1 MPNPNIAHRRLHN
14 QRIAGDKFQKPSDVV
29 QWLGAVQSQDYAG
42 AKWALAQR
50 MRDANDAALDQAFN
64 TGDIVRTHVM
74 RPTWHF
80 VHPADIRWL
89 LALTAP
95 RVHTLNSTMY
105 RKLEL
110 DEALLKRSA
119 KALTTALQ
127 GGKHLERTQL
137 GAALAKAGIVADGM
151 RLGYI
156 VHWAE
161 LQALVCSGPRRGKQF
176 TYALLEE
183 RVPQTKPMMRDEALA
198 ELVKR
203 YFASHGP
210 ATLHDFSWW
219 SGLTLADARA
229 GVASLGAQLAHEVI
243 DGQTY
248 WFAPSAS
255 APFTKDKSPTVY
267 LLPNYDEYI
276 SYRDRGAVFDSQY
289 ADRLDP
295 QAGGLPHFIVI
306 DGRIAGAWR
315 RTFSKG
321 SVVIESRP
329 FVPLT
334 VAENKAFVATAERFG
349 EFLDMPVTLR

>member
-1 MPNPNIAHRRLHN
+1 MPNPDIAHLRLHN
-14 QRIAGDKFQKPSDVV
+14 QRIAGEKFDTAAEVV
-29 QWLGAVQSQDYAG
+29 RWLGAVQSQDYAG

-50 MRDANDAALDQAFN
+50 MRHGTDANLDQAFN
-64 TGDIVRTHVM
+64 AGEIVRTHVM

-80 VHPADIRWL
+80 VHPADVRWL

-95 RVHTLNSTMY
+95 RVHQLNDTMY

-110 DEALLKRSA
+110 DAALLNRSA
-119 KALTTALQ
+119 KLLTKALR
-127 GGKHLERTQL
+127 GGKHLDRGEL
-137 GAALAKAGIVADGM
+137 GATLAKAGIVADGI

-161 LQALVCSGPRRGKQF
+161 LEALVCSGPRRGKQF

-183 RVPQTKPMMRDEALA
+183 RVPPAKPMTREEALA

-203 YFASHGP
+203 YFTSHGP
-210 ATLHDFSWW
+210 ATLRDFCWW

-229 GVASLGAQLAHEVI
+229 GVALLGSQLVHEVI

-255 APFTKDKSPTVY
+255 ITKDKSPTAY

-276 SYRDRGAVFDSQY
+276 SYKDRGAVFDSQY
-289 ADRLDP
+289 ASRVDI
-295 QAGGLPHFIVI
+295 QAGGLPHYLVI
-306 DGRIAGAWR
+306 DGQIAGAWR

-321 SVVIESRP
+321 AVVIEYRP
-329 FVPLT
+329 FEALT
-334 VAENKAFVATAERFG
+334 AAETKAFETAAGRFG
-349 EFLDMPVTLR
+349 AFLGMPVAYA

>member
-1 MPNPNIAHRRLHN
+1 MTNPDIAHRRLHN
-14 QRIAGDKFQKPSDVV
+14 QRIAGNKFETPADAVR
-29 QWLGAVQSQDYAG
+29 WLGAVQSQDYAG

-50 MRDANDAALDQAFN
+50 MRQATDVALDQAFN
-64 TGDIVRTHVM
+64 AGDILRTHVM

-95 RVHTLNSTMY
+95 RVHLINGTMY

-110 DEALLKRSA
+110 DDALLKLSA
-119 KALTTALQ
+119 KALTKALQ
-127 GGKHLERTQL
+127 GGKHLDRNEL
-137 GAALAKAGIVADGM
+137 GAALGQAGLFADGI

-161 LQALVCSGPRRGKQF
+161 LEALVCSGPRRGKQF

-183 RVPQTKPMMRDEALA
+183 RTPPAKPMTRDEALA

-203 YFASHGP
+203 YFSSHGP

-229 GVASLGAQLAHEVI
+229 GVAALGSLLMQEVI
-243 DGQTY
+243 GDQTY
-248 WFAPSAS
+248 WSAES
-255 APFTKDKSPTVY
+255 APVERVTSPTAY

-276 SYRDRGAVFDSQY
+276 SYKDRSAVFD
-289 ADRLDP
+289 ARFTTRVDI
-295 QAGGLPHFIVI
+295 QAGGLPHFLVMDGQIV
-306 DGRIAGAWR
+306 GAWR
-315 RTFSKG
+315 RTFNKG
-321 SVVIESRP
+321 AVVIECRP
-329 FVPLT
+329 FTPLT
-334 VAENKAFVATAERFG
+334 AAENQAFELAAERFG
-349 EFLDMPVTLR
+349 TFLGLPVVTE